1 VGMFQEYLPKYG
13 ILLPENPNVLN
24 IGCGNS
30 VTWNYLALTFYLASQ
45 GLGMPNY
52 VGVDVEEAA
61 FADAKKAL
69 NGLVQFVSG
78 DAQHLTDFVTGRY
91 ELVVVEHP
99 NLTTSPEGPRIWR
112 RVFEETAEVLNEDGG
127 LILTSFWLN
136 DHIPAQVALERA
148 RFRVLF
154 SGRNK
159 YPGKTFDRAAN
170 DEALAFDKYVLIAK
184 KGSSRR
190 ETESTGSSREGHSP
204 QGDIGRWPKAKGAR
218 RKQVSVGCSSCREPC
233 ALCLAP
239 QAREQPSQLHRKR
252 GPNVQ

>member
-1 VGMFQEYLPKYG
+1 VVDTVRSEAKDKPDERWVRMFQEYLPKYG

-30 VTWNYLALTFYLASQ
+30 VTWNYLALTLYLASQ

-78 DAQHLTDFVTGRY
+78 DAQHLTDFMTGRY

-99 NLTTSPEGPRIWR
+99 NLTTSPKGPRIWR
-112 RVFEETAEVLNEDGG
+112 RIFEETSEVLHEDGG

-148 RFRVLF
+148 QFRVLF

-159 YPGKTFDRAAN
+159 YPGKIFDRATN
-170 DEALAFDKYVLIAK
+170 DEALAYDKYVLIAK
-184 KGSSRR
+184 KESSP
-190 ETESTGSSREGHSP
+190 EG
-204 QGDIGRWPKAKGAR
+204 
-218 RKQVSVGCSSCREPC
+218 
-233 ALCLAP
+233 L
-239 QAREQPSQLHRKR
+239 EQTINGKDK
-252 GPNVQ
+252 NN